1 MRAKFAA
8 VVLGLFFGAGLAV
21 AQDRTI
27 TIREVDVG
35 PFRGEFDVMEG
46 GVCVVTAYAKVA
58 APSVEP
64 AHPRNRHPVDKALCA
79 AVKKAIVTAAK
90 KDLGV
95 GDGSDP

>member
-1 MRAKFAA
+1 MNRLPLVLVALAFAA
-8 VVLGLFFGAGLAV
+8 GIAV

-27 TIREVDVG
+27 TVREVDVF
-35 PFRGEFDVMEG
+35 PKEASIRILPDG
-46 GVCVVTAYAKVA
+46 GCQFSGFATIV

-64 AHPRNRHPVDKALCA
+64 LISRASYAFNGARCTTIKN
-79 AVKKAIVTAAK
+79 AIVTAAK

>member
-1 MRAKFAA
+1 MKRALVSGFILGA
-8 VVLGLFFGAGLAV
+8 VAAV

-27 TIREVDVG
+27 TVREVDVL
-35 PFRGEFDVMEG
+35 PREAFIRIQADG
-46 GVCVVTAYAKVA
+46 GCQFYGTATIV

-64 AHPRNRHPVDKALCA
+64 VTARSSYAFNGARCTT
-79 AVKKAIVTAAK
+79 VKNAITAAAK